1 MSSIPPAFSSEDV
14 TQAAELL
21 YGAHQSG
28 ASCPPVKDLL
38 ESGGVEAAYAAQE
51 INTERWL
58 GEGRRLVGR
67 KIGLTS
73 TAVQKQLGVDQ
84 PDYGMLFA
92 DMSVDESAEI
102 EIGRLIQPKAEAEIA
117 FVLGRD
123 LPHPDT
129 TTAEMMQAIDFAVAA
144 LEIVD
149 SRVADWNI
157 SFLDTVADNASS
169 GLYVLGSQPAKLA
182 DVDLLSAGMV
192 MERRGQPISTGAG
205 RACLG
210 SPISAAT
217 WLARTMARVGRPL
230 LAGDTI
236 LSGALGPMVAI
247 EPGDVI
253 EARISGLGS
262 VTAAFAKGL

>member
-1 MSSIPPAFSSEDV
+1 MSELEQTDV
-14 TQAAELL
+14 AQAAELL
-21 YGAHQSG
+21 YAAHSSG
-28 ASCPPVKDLL
+28 TPCPPVKDLL
-38 ESGGVEAAYAAQE
+38 ESGGVEAAYQAQE
-51 INTERWL
+51 LNTERWL
-58 GEGRRLVGR
+58 AQGRRLVGR

-73 TAVQKQLGVDQ
+73 AAVQKQLGVDQ

-92 DMSVDESAEI
+92 DMSVDEAAEI
-102 EIGRLIQPKAEAEIA
+102 AIGRLIQPKAEAEIA
-117 FVLGRD
+117 FVLVAD

-129 TTAEMMQAIDFAVAA
+129 TAAEMMRAIDFAVAA

-149 SRVADWNI
+149 SRVIDWNI
-157 SFLDTVADNASS
+157 SLFDTVADNGSS
-169 GLYVLGSQPAKLA
+169 GLYVLGSQPARLA

-192 MERRGQPISTGAG
+192 MECRGEPVSTGAG

-217 WLARTMARVGRPL
+217 WLARAMARVGRPL
-230 LAGDTI
+230 QAGDTI
-236 LSGALGPMVAI
+236 LSGALGPMVTI

-262 VTAAFAKGL
+262 VTAAFEKGL

>member
-1 MSSIPPAFSSEDV
+1 MSPSPSPSKEVSK
-14 TQAAELL
+14 AAKLL
-21 YGAHQSG
+21 YNAAQSG
-28 ASCPPVKDLL
+28 KPCRPVKGLL
-38 ESGGVEAAYAAQE
+38 EAGGAEAAYQVQE
-51 INTERWL
+51 LNTERWL
-58 GEGRRLVGR
+58 AEGRRLVGR

-92 DMSVDESAEI
+92 DMSVDEAAEI
-102 EIGRLIQPKAEAEIA
+102 ELGRLIQPKAEAEIA
-117 FVLGRD
+117 FVLKAD
-123 LPHPDT
+123 LPHADT
-129 TTAEMMQAIDFAVAA
+129 TTAEMMRAIDFVVAA

-149 SRVADWNI
+149 SRVAKWNI
-157 SFLDTVADNASS
+157 SFLDTVADNGSS
-169 GLYVLGSQPAKLA
+169 GLFVLGSQPAKLS
-182 DVDLLSAGMV
+182 DVDLLAAGMV
-192 MERRGQPISTGAG
+192 MERRGEPVSTGAG

-217 WLARTMARVGRPL
+217 WLARTMARAGRPL
-230 LAGDTI
+230 QAGDTI